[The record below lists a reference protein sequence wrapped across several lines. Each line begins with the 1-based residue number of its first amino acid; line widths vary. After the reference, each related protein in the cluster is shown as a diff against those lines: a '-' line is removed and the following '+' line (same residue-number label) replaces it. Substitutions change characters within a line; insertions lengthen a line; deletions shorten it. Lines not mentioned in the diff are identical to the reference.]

1 MTQSYGLPGQLTEEH
16 RRPRFELT
24 LRRSLLAGVLA
35 AGAWACAPARSSET
49 PEPAAKENSPQHT
62 KKDPEKAGPLRMPPG
77 KEVSFRE
84 AMDHVIRVRGLA
96 ELGPVRGL
104 RVDPDDLLAHVERA
118 VDLETPAHALRGTE
132 AMLVGLGLV
141 PRDFQYRRTML
152 RLLSEKLAGLYDPHL
167 KTMMIRE
174 DLGEVDQQMTLLHEL
189 VHALQDQHFELEE
202 IVAWSPDD
210 TDRSGALS
218 ALAEGDATSAMFDGM
233 MQEGKTALSFPTG
246 FFQERMADEAGDLP
260 GVPPIIA
267 RSLKAPYV
275 DGLTFVHALR
285 RRGGWKEVD
294 RVWQTPPQTTEQVL
308 HLDKFDAKEPAVN
321 VEVPGSPAGNAKLLL
336 HDVWGEQNLRMALE
350 EWLPEDKAESAAA
363 GWGGDRIA
371 AFEKDGRTLVGWHLV
386 MDSED
391 DARELEAALIG
402 ALEGREPDE
411 RCAFFGNSGAVWHV
425 DRTARTVA
433 LHSLRDPADEPALE
447 SACTLLTGWSETQF
461 GPE

>member
-1 MTQSYGLPGQLTEEH
+1 MGM
-16 RRPRFELT
+16 
-24 LRRSLLAGVLA
+24 LA
-35 AGAWACAPARSSET
+35 ALSLACSPSRTAQI
-49 PEPAAKENSPQHT
+49 PEPAEKNASPANA
-62 KKDPEKAGPLRMPPG
+62 EKTNEEATPLPMPPG

-96 ELGPVRGL
+96 ERGTVRGL
-104 RVDPDDLLAHVERA
+104 RVEPDDLLAHVERA
-118 VDLETPAHALRGTE
+118 VDLETPAHALAGTE

-141 PRDFQYRRTML
+141 PRDFHYRRTML
-152 RLLSEKLAGLYDPHL
+152 RLLSEKLAGLYDPRL

-294 RVWQTPPQTTEQVL
+294 RV
-308 HLDKFDAKEPAVN
+308 
-321 VEVPGSPAGNAKLLL
+321 
-336 HDVWGEQNLRMALE
+336 
-350 EWLPEDKAESAAA
+350 
-363 GWGGDRIA
+363 
-371 AFEKDGRTLVGWHLV
+371 
-386 MDSED
+386 
-391 DARELEAALIG
+391 
-402 ALEGREPDE
+402 
-411 RCAFFGNSGAVWHV
+411 
-425 DRTARTVA
+425 
-433 LHSLRDPADEPALE
+433 
-447 SACTLLTGWSETQF
+447 
-461 GPE
+461 